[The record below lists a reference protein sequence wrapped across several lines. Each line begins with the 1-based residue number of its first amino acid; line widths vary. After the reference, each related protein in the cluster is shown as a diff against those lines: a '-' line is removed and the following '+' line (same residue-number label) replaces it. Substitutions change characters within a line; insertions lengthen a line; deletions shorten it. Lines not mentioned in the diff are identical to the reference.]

1 MGAQLKIM
9 FPWFSCSYD
18 QLWPIGCEWK
28 WYLQRPNSANSLAHL
43 LLYRINVRDES
54 NHPGGW
60 NGRYTLRMAEQ
71 QTQATHQR
79 AHHCLPRLVYE
90 RNMLLSCL
98 SLWVRGLLCK
108 SCLTFSPMN
117 VSSFSCFK
125 HKALT
130 PNVINPRKPGQCLT
144 GKDFIPTRLCS
155 FVLKISEQGLS
166 FNALSHCTGGT
177 CPEQTAAHGT
187 DVYWIMHCFFI
198 EEAQSNTTS
207 EAEVS
212 RRRIM
217 SSASEQKTASPR
229 KLKFSIQPNHHFLID
244 QWAKRVM
251 TDSPQ
256 PKGGKIKF

>member
-1 MGAQLKIM
+1 
-9 FPWFSCSYD
+9 
-18 QLWPIGCEWK
+18 
-28 WYLQRPNSANSLAHL
+28 
-43 LLYRINVRDES
+43 
-54 NHPGGW
+54 
-60 NGRYTLRMAEQ
+60 MAEQ
-71 QTQATHQR
+71 PTQATHQR
-79 AHHCLPRLVYE
+79 AHRCLPRLVYE

-108 SCLTFSPMN
+108 SCLTFSLMN

-130 PNVINPRKPGQCLT
+130 PNVINPRKPGQYLT

-177 CPEQTAAHGT
+177 CPEQTTAHGT

-198 EEAQSNTTS
+198 EEAQPNITS

-212 RRRIM
+212 RRHIM
-217 SSASEQKTASPR
+217 SSASGTENSISKKPQILHTTQSSPPDWSMSQSCDDRLPPTQRRQNQVLNWHGTKTSFSQRQSLTVWESKKSPLHTAGME
-229 KLKFSIQPNHHFLID
+229 LKPVHP
-244 QWAKRVM
+244 A
-251 TDSPQ
+251 PQ
-256 PKGGKIKF
+256 PSPPGLPCPLI